1 VKRVFDFVVSASALI
16 LLSPLL
22 LLLAALVRLSSPGP
36 IIYRSVRLGHRG
48 RRLEM
53 LKFRT
58 MVIGARDIRNPDG
71 SSYNA
76 AADPRVTAIGAWLRR
91 TSLDELPQLWNVLRG
106 EMSLVGPRPDLFDQH
121 AFYAPEDFKRLEVKP
136 GMTGLAQTRG
146 RNQTTWAHRRLLDLE
161 YVNSHSFLGDLVI
174 LARTIPGVLRGRGV
188 YGSHKPPAPHEG

>member
-1 VKRVFDFVVSASALI
+1 MKRIFDIVSSALALV

-22 LLLAALVRLSSPGP
+22 IVLAILVRVSSPGP
-36 IIYRSVRLGHRG
+36 MIYRSVRLGHRG

-58 MVIGARDIRNPDG
+58 MVTNAEDIRNPDG
-71 SSYNA
+71 STYSA
-76 AADPRVTAIGAWLRR
+76 ARDPRVTKIGAWLRR
-91 TSLDELPQLWNVLRG
+91 TSLDELPQLWNVLKG
-106 EMSLVGPRPDLFDQH
+106 EMSLVGPRPDLLDQQTC
-121 AFYAPEDFKRLEVKP
+121 YAAEDYKRLEVKP
-136 GMTGLAQTRG
+136 GMTGLAQTRV
-146 RNQTTWAHRRLLDLE
+146 RNQASWAQRRLLDLE